1 MKVYKLADDAIAKG
15 EDVWMGID
23 AHKQS
28 LHVTVVGQDEP
39 LYRES
44 IPYERSHLAGIIELF
59 PDCRIEAT
67 YESGPTGYKLLYW
80 LEELGCEAFMTP
92 ATKVKEDKGGKQ
104 VKTDSRDSL
113 ELAKQLRGGMLKE
126 VHDHGRGHYRQR
138 ELTRT
143 RQQLVE
149 HRSAICNQIKSKL
162 TMHGVEVPDEIST
175 SWSKGFLSWLED
187 GPSEHRWLD
196 RTLEELVGTYRDLS
210 ERIQSL
216 EDELQKLASC
226 EEDET
231 HEEESLDDEETFQF
245 GGWVELLETV
255 PGIGFLSAMVLI
267 LELGDILRFETTEEF
282 ASYLGLIPGEWS
294 SGQTRSKRAMTR
306 WGNRRARTV
315 LVEASWTLI
324 QKDARMRDVYERIKA
339 KSGSGRAICAVARR
353 LGLAIRAMLR
363 DRTPY
368 KCNHP
373 SQRREDTDQPANQPE
388 RLNDPETSTGPGPS
402 S

>member
-1 MKVYKLADDAIAKG
+1 MKMYKLGEDTIAKG
-15 EDVWMGID
+15 QDIWMGID

-28 LHVTVVGQDEP
+28 LHVTVLGAEEV
-39 LYRES
+39 LYRET
-44 IPYERSHLAGIIELF
+44 IPCERSHLEGVIELF
-59 PDCRIEAT
+59 PDCQIEAT

-80 LEELGCEAFMTP
+80 LQDLGCQAFITP
-92 ATKVKEDKGGKQ
+92 STKVKQDKGGKL

-113 ELAKQLRGGMLKE
+113 ELAEQLRGGMLKQ
-126 VHDHGRGHYRQR
+126 VYDHGRGHYRQR

-162 TMHGVEVPDEIST
+162 TFHGIEVPEGIST
-175 SWSKGFLSWLED
+175 RWSKDFLVWLEEEPTGD
-187 GPSEHRWLD
+187 RWLD
-196 RTLEELVGTYRDLS
+196 ASLESLTQTYRDLS
-210 ERIQSL
+210 EQIEEL
-216 EDELQKLASC
+216 EDELERLASC
-226 EEDET
+226 TKPRSEDEQ
-231 HEEESLDDEETFQF
+231 LADEELFEF
-245 GGWVELLETV
+245 DHWVELLMTV
-255 PGIGFLSAMVLI
+255 PGIGFLSAMVLV
-267 LELGDILRFETTEEF
+267 LELGDLGRFETTEEF

-294 SGQTRSKRAMTR
+294 SGQTQSKRSMTR

-324 QKDARMRDVYERIKA
+324 SKDARMRDVYERIKA

-363 DRTPY
+363 DRSPY
-368 KCNHP
+368 QCNHP
-373 SQRREDTDQPANQPE
+373 AEEREDLEEADNQPARVDQRR
-388 RLNDPETSTGPGPS
+388 SSPS

>member
-1 MKVYKLADDAIAKG
+1 MKTYKLGDDTIAT
-15 EDVWMGID
+15 DQRIWMGID
-23 AHKQS
+23 AHKQT
-28 LHVTVVGQDEP
+28 LHVTVLGADEV
-39 LYRES
+39 LYRET
-44 IPYERSHLAGIIELF
+44 IPYERSHVEGIIELF
-59 PDCRIEAT
+59 PGCNIEAV
-67 YESGPTGYKLLYW
+67 YESGPTGYTLLYW
-80 LEELGCEAFMTP
+80 LEDLGCEAFMTP

-113 ELAKQLRGGMLKE
+113 ELAEQLRGNMLKE

-162 TMHGVEVPDEIST
+162 TFHGIEVPDEIST
-175 SWSKGFLSWLED
+175 SWSKEFLRWLESAPTD
-187 GPSEHRWLD
+187 HRSLD
-196 RTLEELVGTYRDLS
+196 VVLESLIQTYRDLS
-210 ERIQSL
+210 EQIDRL
-216 EDELQKLASC
+216 EDELDKLAAGPDDDASL
-226 EEDET
+226 D
-231 HEEESLDDEETFQF
+231 EEEVFEFS
-245 GGWVELLETV
+245 GWVELLQTI

-267 LELGDILRFETTEEF
+267 LELGDIRRFETTEEF

-294 SGQTRSKRAMTR
+294 SGETQSKRAMTR

-324 QKDARMRDVYERIKA
+324 SHDARMRDVYERIKA

-363 DRTPY
+363 DGKAY
-368 KCNHP
+368 QCNHP
-373 SQRREDTDQPANQPE
+373 SEEREDSEHSDNKPE
-388 RLNDPETSTGPGPS
+388 RLETESSPGGSETSG
-402 S
+402 